1 MWQVKWA
8 VFAALHLLDNSG
20 VRAQGE
26 GMLATQPLWCCWQ
39 VAPSPQLCFTS
50 YKKLATGED
59 LNLSARVS
67 AASPGT
73 NLPWSRCKASF
84 ITSNGTWKRQS
95 SSRSFLHPVPN
106 RAGRRPPG
114 PPRGRLPW
122 GRVFPHPCSAHTPWS
137 GSGLCGLVMDH
148 WALYQ
153 IISFNWDE
161 IHMAWN

>member
-8 VFAALHLLDNSG
+8 AFAALHLLDNSG

-26 GMLATQPLWCCWQ
+26 GVLATLPLWCCWQ

-50 YKKLATGED
+50 CKKPATGED

-84 ITSNGTWKRQS
+84 ITSNGTRKRQS
-95 SSRSFLHPVPN
+95 SSRSFLHPCPAGQGVAHQGLLGAGSPEEGSSPTPAVPTHP
-106 RAGRRPPG
+106 AVG
-114 PPRGRLPW
+114 P
-122 GRVFPHPCSAHTPWS
+122 
-137 GSGLCGLVMDH
+137 GLCGLVMDD
-148 WALYQ
+148 WALYR

-161 IHMAWN
+161 IHMA